1 MHLLLR
7 TARWAAALAV
17 LLLTLLVTG
26 RSSAHDLPIDQLTLF
41 PDVTSGRLRGQIL
54 FDPKL
59 TRANNDEGAAVVAP
73 RVVAFLRSNLALEV
87 DGRRLELGLKV
98 RELWT
103 GDGAV
108 AGDSVM
114 LDAVLP
120 RDAKE
125 IRVFA
130 GKPLR
135 ALAVSVEAMGPN
147 GRSSPE
153 NTLLLGGE
161 WTPPYRFA
169 KPK

>member
-26 RSSAHDLPIDQLTLF
+26 SSSAHDLPIDQLTLF
-41 PDVTSGRLRGQIL
+41 PDVTSGRLRGQVL

-59 TRANNDEGAAVVAP
+59 TRANDAEGANVIAP
-73 RVVAFLRSNLALEV
+73 RVVAFLQQNLALEV
-87 DGRRLELGLKV
+87 DGKRIEPTFSV

-103 GDGAV
+103 LNGAV

-114 LDAVLP
+114 LDATFP
-120 RDAKE
+120 RGAKE
-125 IRVFA
+125 LRVFA
-130 GKPLR
+130 GRPLR
-135 ALAVSVEAMGPN
+135 ALAVTVEAVGPN

-153 NTLLLGGE
+153 NALLLGGE
-161 WTPPYRFA
+161 WTPP
-169 KPK
+169 